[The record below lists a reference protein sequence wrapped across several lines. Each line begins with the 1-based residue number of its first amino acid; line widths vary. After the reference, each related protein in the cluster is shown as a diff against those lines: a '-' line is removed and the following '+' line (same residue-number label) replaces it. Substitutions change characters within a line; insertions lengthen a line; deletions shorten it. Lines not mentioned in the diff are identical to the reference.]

1 MSYRIE
7 TAPHATGA
15 LDAAQTIIAA
25 SLEEGDIPTV
35 LVPSVGSV
43 ARIRRQW
50 ADRRT
55 AFGVSVD
62 TVSSWVGDRWELFGD
77 GRTIPSADE
86 RTLLMRRALIDVS
99 DGSPAVGVTPG
110 VVALLSSL
118 ARDALPLFLGTPSA
132 ELPAAMSPAERAV
145 CKALVRYDELLAQR
159 GRCELSQA
167 GMLLPSLLPGVGRF
181 VLVGFDQL
189 APFEERLVEGLS
201 DRGEVVRVDDVCSG
215 PDGDV
220 RRAGELES
228 LLARLFGS
236 GRDGALVPHGSVR
249 FLLPSGRYAEPPLIA
264 GEAVRAVLEERE
276 SARSAERPALPVVI
290 AVHDPLAS
298 FSSMAD
304 RLARAGLNASVSA
317 RTKFG
322 DTGFGRAF
330 LALLSL
336 VAADRCEVSQATDYA
351 LSPFSGIARRRAHDL
366 DAVWRGD
373 RTVGR
378 ERMIEDIAAAS
389 SDSAEALAAL
399 ASGDVDAAL
408 AGFEARLLRR
418 SDLDMAYRSVQLAA
432 IGGARRFVADAT
444 RAGVCVEDVLPLF
457 EDLAIPVGAL
467 AFPEGG
473 EPVDP
478 AIRIMDLPEAAERAS
493 CSCAELILGDLS
505 ADVYPVRQPE
515 DASTMLL
522 EKVGFRREH
531 DPLTLM
537 RRRLSRVLST
547 ACRAVVCE
555 RVLNTVDADES
566 YPAVMLEELLDCY
579 RRDQSDD
586 GDLDRVTGLPLPLV
600 PFSRTMG
607 EDDLHRLF
615 SSDGGAPDAGG
626 SWRYPE
632 DGVVSADHRSL
643 IVLPGSAP
651 GGTVDRG
658 GAAASPREGGSLAG
672 TPHLSPSAL
681 ETYLECP
688 YKWFSLR
695 RLRLSEPDA
704 GFGPLEMG
712 SFSHSVLKSFYTHFQ
727 EAGHKKVSEENLPEA
742 RALLEATF
750 ERHLAFQSELRRGS
764 NPLVPRT
771 TFEQAE
777 IGELERRLDDYL
789 EREAALLPDFEPWR
803 FELGFGTAEPFL
815 YAGAELRGSIDRIDV
830 NGRGQAVVID
840 YKGSLTR
847 DYELSSNSPAP
858 QAGGAV
864 LPHRV
869 QTLMYAQVARRMLGL
884 DVVGALYVSYG
895 RDGRVAGAFDR
906 TVLGEEAL
914 PGIDTESCGV
924 PGVVDTT
931 FSEVVDATEEGISKA
946 IRCLCEGEI
955 APCPRGEDPCGY
967 CHVLSCGRR
976 KLR

>member
-7 TAPHATGA
+7 TAPHAIGA

-25 SLEEGDIPTV
+25 SLEEGGIPTV
-35 LVPSVGSV
+35 LAPSAGAV

-50 ADRRT
+50 AEKRT
-55 AFGVSVD
+55 AFGVSVE

-77 GRTIPSADE
+77 GRTIPSPDE
-86 RTLLMRRALIDVS
+86 RTLLIRRALIDVAN
-99 DGSPAVGVTPG
+99 GSPVIGVTPG
-110 VVALLSSL
+110 VVDMLSSL
-118 ARDALPLFLGTPSA
+118 ARDALPLFLGALSA
-132 ELPAAMSPAERAV
+132 GLPVDLSLAERAA
-145 CKALVRYDELLAQR
+145 CETLARYDELLAER
-159 GRCELSQA
+159 DRCELSQA
-167 GMLLPSLLPGVGRF
+167 AMLLPSLLPNVGRV

-189 APFEERLVEGLS
+189 VPFEERLVEGLS
-201 DRGEVVRVDDVCSG
+201 DRGEIVRIDDVCSR
-215 PDGDV
+215 PDGDAH
-220 RRAGELES
+220 RAGELES

-236 GRDGALVPHGSVR
+236 GRDGALTPRGSVR
-249 FLLPSGRYAEPPLIA
+249 FLLPSGRYAGPPLIA
-264 GEAVRAVLEERE
+264 EEAVRAVFEERE
-276 SARSAERPALPVVI
+276 RARSAECPALPVVI
-290 AVHDPLAS
+290 AVRDPLAL

-304 RLARAGLNASVSA
+304 RLTHAGLNASVSA
-317 RTKFG
+317 RTTFG

-336 VAADRCEVSQATDYA
+336 LSADRCEVSQATDYA
-351 LSPFSGIARRRAHDL
+351 LSPFSGITRRRAYDL
-366 DAVWRGD
+366 DAAWRGD
-373 RTVGR
+373 RTIGR
-378 ERMIEDIAAAS
+378 ERMIEDIMAAS
-389 SDSAEALAAL
+389 SESAETLAAL
-399 ASGDVDAAL
+399 ISGNVDSAL
-408 AGFEARLLRR
+408 AGFEARLWRR
-418 SDLDMAYRSVQLAA
+418 SEFDTAYRSVQLAA
-432 IGGARRFVADAT
+432 IGGARRFVADAG
-444 RAGVCVEDVLPLF
+444 RVGVRVEDVLPLL
-457 EDLAIPVGAL
+457 EDLTIPASAL
-467 AFPEGG
+467 AFPENE

-478 AIRIMDLPEAAERAS
+478 AVRIMDLPEAAEQAP
-493 CSCAELILGDLS
+493 CSCTELILGDLS

-522 EKVGFRREH
+522 EKVGFRQEH

-547 ACRAVVCE
+547 ACHAVACE
-555 RVLNTVDADES
+555 RVLNTLDADES

-579 RRDQSDD
+579 RRDQPDDSDF
-586 GDLDRVTGLPLPLV
+586 DRVTGLPLPLV

-632 DGVVSADHRSL
+632 DGIVSVDHRSL

-651 GGTVDRG
+651 RGTVDLDVT
-658 GAAASPREGGSLAG
+658 ASVMEGGFLAG
-672 TPHLSPSAL
+672 TPRLSPSAL

-727 EAGHKKVSEENLPEA
+727 EAGHKKVSKENLPEA
-742 RALLEATF
+742 RVLLEATF
-750 ERHLAFQSELRRGS
+750 ERHLAFQSELKRGS

-777 IGELERRLDDYL
+777 IGELGRRLADYL
-789 EREAALLPDFEPWR
+789 EREAVLLPDFEPWR
-803 FELGFGTAEPFL
+803 FELGFGTAEPFP

-847 DYELSSNSPAP
+847 DYELSSNSPVP
-858 QAGGAV
+858 HAGGAV

-869 QTLMYAQVARRMLGL
+869 QTLMYAQVARRMLDL

-895 RDGRVAGAFDR
+895 RDGRMAGAFDR
-906 TVLGEEAL
+906 TVLGEEVL
-914 PGIDTESCGV
+914 PGIEVESCGV
-924 PGVVDTT
+924 PGAVDMT

-967 CHVLSCGRR
+967 CHVLSCRRR